1 MRTQSSM
8 KTHSVRTHVWGHTYS
23 YIVVWGHI
31 YSSMRKRLLQSYLQ
45 ASTEGVTPPPR
56 NGRQAERVFFFY
68 LRLLALL
75 VISAGLNRRRD
86 TPPSEQQAGG
96 KKRDR
101 RFLRPLWVRIYMYMF
116 FFFRQEDTK
125 KRQALPSSSFDPC
138 GWGYVIVTFT
148 QP

>member
-1 MRTQSSM
+1 MRYTYTPYYLLSESSL
-8 KTHSVRTHVWGHTYS
+8 KALSRLYQGSIKALSRLYQGAALRHAPCF
-23 YIVVWGHI
+23 ICF
-31 YSSMRKRLLQSYLQ
+31 SSKQVGLVSG
-45 ASTEGVTPPPR
+45 SDS
-56 NGRQAERVFFFY
+56 ERHVFFFY

-138 GWGYVIVTFT
+138 G
-148 QP
+148 